1 MAITRPAQF
10 SGADKLFEIGSQLS
24 RLPQDRDESRRSEL
38 LSAASTNT
46 ALAITTLSEELH
58 KVRTNQPRSQE
69 ETRLQD
75 QEVERLKRSKDTYEP
90 ALIRLKEVIDSLLPE
105 TSQAKAAREI
115 AEAQIRE
122 KLKSAGKELEE
133 ISADPLLS
141 LPRDGAPAGTYRLLA
156 RTAQGGEALL
166 LKLDVAP

>member
-1 MAITRPAQF
+1 
-10 SGADKLFEIGSQLS
+10 
-24 RLPQDRDESRRSEL
+24 
-38 LSAASTNT
+38 
-46 ALAITTLSEELH
+46 
-58 KVRTNQPRSQE
+58 
-69 ETRLQD
+69 
-75 QEVERLKRSKDTYEP
+75 
-90 ALIRLKEVIDSLLPE
+90 LIRLKELIDSVLPE
-105 TSQAKAAREI
+105 TSQGKAARDI

-141 LPRDGAPAGTYRLLA
+141 LPRDGAPVGTYRLLA